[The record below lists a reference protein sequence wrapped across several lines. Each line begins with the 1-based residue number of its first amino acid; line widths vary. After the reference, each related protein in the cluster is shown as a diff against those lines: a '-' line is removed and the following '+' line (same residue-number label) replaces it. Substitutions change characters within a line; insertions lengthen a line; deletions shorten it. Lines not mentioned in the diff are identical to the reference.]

1 MSRIVICAPRISEG
15 ARDLRD
21 HINNNSDVEA
31 SYRRRDNPSLRQM
44 QLSPSNSLI
53 VNWGCGGNN
62 FRPTQDFNIQAGS
75 NVPRLNGNTN
85 TATNKLEA
93 FRAMNTA
100 MITLPNYTASLN
112 IARRWVA
119 MGHRVYCR
127 TNLRG
132 HSGEDIVMADQDN
145 PPIQAP
151 LYTKEVVKR
160 HEFRFHV
167 VGGQVIDGVRKAFRA
182 DVARE
187 DRDRTIMNHA
197 AGSVFIR
204 SGRSL
209 TEAHQ
214 DQELHQ
220 MCVRAVG
227 AVGLDFGA
235 VDVMSDS
242 DGNYYVLE
250 VNTAPGLEAT
260 TLERYSNALQAI
272 VNNEQVQSWFT
283 IPLNPNQAI
292 AELTQTE
299 TQTQETNNMSLLTQA
314 LLNSETNRT
323 LLAAGLSVVVNDSF
337 SGGTLTIGNRYTI
350 HDVVQGGSSNNIV
363 WMIQLRNNNSSLQR
377 YTVRNQFNISAESL
391 AQLQPVGEAA
401 SQLPPVNESRSLTAT
416 SPERCTELSDGTMV
430 NVGGQVTYSGSGS
443 SLLTTG
449 NSYQVADIRYGENSG
464 DCFIGLAVGN
474 NNSIRR
480 WLKSNFTAGQ
490 RVSAD
495 GSSTVAPVAA
505 PEISPVTDQA
515 GVNLTVGD
523 RVRITTRNG
532 GHGLTVGSFQV
543 IQSINAQNNNITVR
557 GHNRPIAG
565 RRVVKVTQQEEQAQE
580 ELRTQ
585 ANQTQRINVGD
596 IQYIIRA
603 RDLNRAQ
610 QFLSSISV

>member
-1 MSRIVICAPRISEG
+1 MSRIVICTPRISEG

-21 HINNNSDVEA
+21 HINNNSNVEA
-31 SYRRRDNPSLRQM
+31 SYRRRDNLSRRQM
-44 QLSPSNSLI
+44 QLGRSNSLI

-62 FRPTQDFNIQAGS
+62 FRPTQDFNIRAGS
-75 NVPRLNGNTN
+75 VVPRLNSNTDQ
-85 TATNKLEA
+85 ATNKLEA
-93 FRAMNTA
+93 FRAMHGAGINV
-100 MITLPNYTASLN
+100 PDYTSSLN

-119 MGHRVYCR
+119 NDHRVYCR

-132 HSGEDIVMADQDN
+132 HSGEDIVMADLDN

-182 DVARE
+182 DVASE

-220 MCVRAVG
+220 MCVRAVSS
-227 AVGLDFGA
+227 VGLDFGA
-235 VDVMSDS
+235 VDVMSDR

-272 VNNEQVQSWFT
+272 VNNQPVQSWFT

-292 AELTQTE
+292 RELTQTE
-299 TQTQETNNMSLLTQA
+299 TQTQETNTMSLLTQA

-323 LLAAGLSVVVNDSF
+323 LLAAGLSVVVNGAF
-337 SGGTLTIGNRYTI
+337 SGGTLTVGNRYTI
-350 HDVVQGGSSNNIV
+350 HDVLRGSSNNNV
-363 WMIQLRNNNSSLQR
+363 WMIQLRNNNGTLQR
-377 YTVRNQFNISAESL
+377 YTVRDQFNISTQVE
-391 AQLQPVGEAA
+391 AQLQLVDAA
-401 SQLPPVNESRSLTAT
+401 APQLPPVNESRSLAAT

-474 NNSIRR
+474 NNNSIRR

-490 RVSAD
+490 RVSTD
-495 GSSTVAPVAA
+495 GSSTAAPVAA

-515 GVNLTVGD
+515 GINLTVGD

-565 RRVVKVTQQEEQAQE
+565 RRVVKVTQQEERAQA
-580 ELRTQ
+580 ELQTQ
-585 ANQTQRINVGD
+585 ANQTQRITIGD
-596 IQYIIRA
+596 SQYTIRS
-603 RDLNRAQ
+603 RDLQRAQ

>member
-21 HINNNSDVEA
+21 HINNNSNVDA
-31 SYRRRDNPSLRQM
+31 TYRRRDNLSRLRM

-62 FRPTQDFNIQAGS
+62 FRSTQDFNIQAGN
-75 NVPRLNGNTN
+75 NVPRLNRNTN

-93 FRAMNTA
+93 FRAMCGAGINV
-100 MITLPNYTASLN
+100 PEYTSSLN

-145 PPIQAP
+145 LPIQAP
-151 LYTKEVVKR
+151 LYTREVVKR

-299 TQTQETNNMSLLTQA
+299 TQTQETNTMSLLTQA
-314 LLNSETNRT
+314 LLNSATNRT
-323 LLAAGLSVVVNDSF
+323 LLAAGLSVVVNDAF

-350 HDVVQGGSSNNIV
+350 HDVVQGSSNNTV
-363 WMIQLRNNNSSLQR
+363 WMIQLRNNNGSLQR
-377 YTVRNQFNISAESL
+377 YTVRDQFNISAESL
-391 AQLQPVGEAA
+391 AQLQPVGAA
-401 SQLPPVNESRSLTAT
+401 APQLPPVNESRSLLAT

-430 NVGGQVTYSGSGS
+430 NVGGRVTYSGSGS

-474 NNSIRR
+474 DNSIRR

-490 RVSAD
+490 RVSTD
-495 GSSTVAPVAA
+495 GSNAAAPAAA

-515 GVNLTVGD
+515 GINLTVGD

-543 IQSINAQNNNITVR
+543 IQSINTQNNNITVR

-565 RRVVKVTQQEEQAQE
+565 RRVVKVTQQEEQAQA
-580 ELRTQ
+580 ELQTQ
-585 ANQTQRINVGD
+585 ANQTQRITIGD
-596 IQYIIRA
+596 RQYIIRA
-603 RDLNRAQ
+603 RDLQRAQ